1 MADHDDVQKC
11 PAKINRFALKYA
23 VLRHDIM
30 LTGNVGTSSSET
42 TADKTKKKR
51 AAFPGKEKTE
61 NKWSSQI
68 NHLLNSTN
76 DVHQHVSV

>member
-1 MADHDDVQKC
+1 
-11 PAKINRFALKYA
+11 
-23 VLRHDIM
+23 M

-42 TADKTKKKR
+42 TADKTKKKQ